1 MLLVCRHVT
10 GGRVIYVVD
19 DAAIHLSVA
28 QTLLQHGTWGVQP
41 GVYESVSSS
50 PLWGVLLAGAM
61 WVSRTRDVLPWL
73 LNVAAGV
80 WLIWAIGSRQQV
92 LRPSRRAPLAVIATA
107 GLVTV
112 VLFMPALT
120 MVGMEHLLHAA
131 MVVQLLAWLHD
142 RSQGRISRVP
152 AWAPYLLTSLA
163 VITRF
168 ETMWVVAGI
177 GLGYLVDG
185 RLNGRGHA
193 TRRPTEPGA
202 RTAVV
207 ARLPTVAGLGLAAAL
222 PVVAYGAV
230 NRAMGQGFLPNSVLA
245 KTVVSNSAISITPQH
260 FLEHL
265 TTDPLVAVL
274 LMAAV
279 GYLAVATTGRHAQ
292 SIVPAVT
299 VVVAVVVHS
308 LLAQYGYWE
317 RYQAYLI
324 ALGVYFAL
332 SAAGEFLVDRDK
344 AVAVLALAAL
354 LVTPVKWSLLV
365 QTPRGTDN
373 TYSQRYQGAL
383 FARRYYD
390 GRSIATG
397 ELGYISLL
405 HRGPVTDVLGLGDY
419 EVLQYRGAGTDDQAF
434 YAGLAQRH
442 RVQIVLAYSGALGS
456 RTPSSWFLVA
466 EWRLHG
472 TPISTLHEPYQFWA
486 TSAPAA
492 VELRADLVANA
503 VRLPPHVS
511 QYLNSCLDA
520 QLGLAAPGGATGAGV
535 TGGSGAGGTSA
546 GGTGGGYPGDQC
558 LVRTPA

>member
-1 MLLVCRHVT
+1 VGWASGIFLVGSVVMLLVCRHVT

-28 QTLLQHGTWGVQP
+28 QTLLRHGTWGVQP

-50 PLWGVLLAGAM
+50 PLWGVALAGAM
-61 WVSRTRDVLPWL
+61 WVTRTRDVLPWL
-73 LNVAAGV
+73 LNVVAGL
-80 WLIWAIGSRQQV
+80 WLIWAVGSRQQV
-92 LRPSRRAPLAVIATA
+92 LRPSRRAPLAVVATA

-131 MVVQLLAWLHD
+131 MVVQLLAWIHD
-142 RSQGRISRVP
+142 RALGRTTRVP
-152 AWAPYLLTSLA
+152 PWAPYLLTSLA
-163 VITRF
+163 VVTRF

-185 RLNGRGHA
+185 WVRTGRPPA
-193 TRRPTEPGA
+193 A
-202 RTAVV
+202 RM
-207 ARLPTVAGLGLAAAL
+207 LTVAGLGLAAAL

-245 KTVVSNSAISITPQH
+245 KTVVSNSAISITPQQ
-260 FLEHL
+260 FLNHL
-265 TTDPLVAVL
+265 TTDPLLAVL
-274 LMAAV
+274 LIAAI
-279 GYLAVATTGRHAQ
+279 GYLAVATAGRDAR

-299 VVVAVVVHS
+299 VAVAVVAHS

-332 SAAGEFLVDRDK
+332 SAAGEFVVDRAK

-365 QTPRGTDN
+365 LTPRGTDN
-373 TYSQRYQGAL
+373 TYSQRYQGAR
-383 FARRYYD
+383 FAQRYYR

-419 EVLQYRGAGTDDQAF
+419 EVLQHRAAGTDDQAF
-434 YAGLAQRH
+434 YAVLARRH
-442 RVQIVLAYSGALGS
+442 GVQIVLAYSGALGT
-456 RTPSSWFLVA
+456 RTPTDWFLVA

-472 TPISTLHEPYQFWA
+472 TPISTLREPYQFWA
-486 TSAPAA
+486 TSAQQA
-492 VELRADLVANA
+492 VELRADLAQY
-503 VRLPPHVS
+503 RLGLPPHVS
-511 QYLNSCLDA
+511 QFDNTCLDA
-520 QLGLAAPGGATGAGV
+520 QLGDAAPV
-535 TGGSGAGGTSA
+535 
-546 GGTGGGYPGDQC
+546 GGYPGDQC
-558 LVRTPA
+558 LIKTRG